1 MRIDIMA
8 TERRQKSLRPL
19 FTCAREIRRQRCD
32 RLVGRVAAV
41 AAAVEVVILA
51 VNDVDRA
58 REGGGGRVGWAQRE
72 GFANGVCLFIRGL
85 EGEDWCRFGGV
96 SGGEKGKGKGKGRG
110 GRGEGGRR
118 DAHYLGR
125 SLGSGRM
132 RIVARID
139 CRLECGNHL
148 PGS

>member
-58 REGGGGRVGWAQRE
+58 REGGGGRVGWAQGE
-72 GFANGVCLFIRGL
+72 GFANGVGLFVRGL

-96 SGGEKGKGKGKGRG
+96 SGGGKEQGRG
-110 GRGEGGRR
+110 GREVGEM
-118 DAHYLGR
+118 LT
-125 SLGSGRM
+125 LWV
-132 RIVARID
+132 VAWVAV
-139 CRLECGNHL
+139 ECEL
-148 PGS
+148 